1 MTRVHIFC
9 EGQTEETFVGEVLG
23 SHFEGLNIF
32 IKPIVLG
39 NGSQKG
45 GISTYGKVKSQI
57 ERKCKEDRNSWIT
70 TMIDFYKLPTD
81 FPKLVTP
88 TGLSSFEK
96 AKLVQQSF
104 KADIGQPN
112 FIANLMIHEFEG
124 LLFSKPE
131 AFENWCDD
139 PQVVINLKRIR
150 CGFES
155 PEHINDGYTTAPS
168 KRILSI
174 FSQYDKVLHGSLVAL
189 DIGLETIRRECPM
202 FNSWIECLE
211 SLA

>member
-1 MTRVHIFC
+1 MPK
-9 EGQTEETFVGEVLG
+9 
-23 SHFEGLNIF
+23 GLTSI
-32 IKPIVLG
+32 
-39 NGSQKG
+39 
-45 GISTYGKVKSQI
+45 
-57 ERKCKEDRNSWIT
+57 
-70 TMIDFYKLPTD
+70 
-81 FPKLVTP
+81 
-88 TGLSSFEK
+88 EK
-96 AKLVQQSF
+96 AKIIQRSF
-104 KADIGQPN
+104 QEDIAEAN

-124 LLFSKPE
+124 LLFSEPE

-139 PQVVINLKRIR
+139 PQVVLNLKKIC

-189 DIGLETIRRECPM
+189 DIGLDTIRRECPM
-202 FNSWIECLE
+202 FNSWIERLE

>member
-104 KADIGQPN
+104 QADIGQPN

-155 PEHINDGYTTAPS
+155 PEHINEGYTTAPS

-174 FSQYDKVLHGSLVAL
+174 FRQYDKVLHGSLVAL

-202 FNSWIECLE
+202 FNSWIERLE